1 MWGSSRKTHSGK
13 NIFISFLK
21 SRKST
26 HGIIVGC
33 DDVQATPIETL
44 ASELIPT
51 YLR

>member
-1 MWGSSRKTHSGK
+1 VGLQQENSFRE
-13 NIFISFLK
+13 NIFISFPK